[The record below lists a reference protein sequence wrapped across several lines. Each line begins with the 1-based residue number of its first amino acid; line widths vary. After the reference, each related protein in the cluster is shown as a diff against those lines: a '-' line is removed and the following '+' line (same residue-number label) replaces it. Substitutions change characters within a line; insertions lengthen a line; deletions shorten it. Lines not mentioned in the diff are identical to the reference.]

1 MKNVRD
7 ALIVILS
14 DLEKYIYMYMYTLH
28 AHTYIYIYSLAFTT
42 SATAFG

>member
-7 ALIVILS
+7 ALIIILS
-14 DLEKYIYMYMYTLH
+14 DLEKYIYVHVHTTR
-28 AHTYIYIYSLAFTT
+28 TYIYLYFGFTT